1 MSVKDQLEQH
11 HVDGDHTTVK
21 SKRSTNTGVVSEFNK
36 EAAWQAQQY
45 GGYAGE
51 DLCCVSPLRRSLCVF
66 SVCCI
71 LEYRGSALRLLL

>member
-51 DLCCVSPLRRSLCVF
+51 DLC
-66 SVCCI
+66 
-71 LEYRGSALRLLL
+71 

>member
-51 DLCCVSPLRRSLCVF
+51 FCGSLFTLCSLYSSKFCLICT
-66 SVCCI
+66 SQKVC
-71 LEYRGSALRLLL
+71 